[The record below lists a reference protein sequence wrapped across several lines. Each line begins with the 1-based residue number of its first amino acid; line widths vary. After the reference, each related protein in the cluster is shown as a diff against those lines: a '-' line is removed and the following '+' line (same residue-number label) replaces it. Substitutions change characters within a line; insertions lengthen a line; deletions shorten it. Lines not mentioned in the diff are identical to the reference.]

1 MILVGL
7 SGETTVHRAL
17 VDGGHLMSESL
28 RFVPLLG
35 RILIAVG
42 LFIPAGFGKITGF
55 QGAVGYAE
63 SAGVPIPALAIAA
76 AIAIEFGG
84 GLLLLVGYKTR
95 WAAAAMAL
103 FAVVTALF
111 FHRDFADT
119 MQMINFQKN
128 LAIAGG
134 LLAFVYF
141 GAGPLSVDN
150 RK

>member
-1 MILVGL
+1 
-7 SGETTVHRAL
+7 
-17 VDGGHLMSESL
+17 MSESL
-28 RFVPLLG
+28 RFAPLLG
-35 RILIAVG
+35 RILIAV
-42 LFIPAGFGKITGF
+42 LFVPAGFGKLTGF

-63 SAGVPIPALAIAA
+63 SAGMPIPALAIAA
-76 AIAIEFGG
+76 AIAIELGG
-84 GLLLLVGYKTR
+84 GLLLLIGYKTR
-95 WAAAAMAL
+95 WVAAAMAL
-103 FAVVTALF
+103 FSVVAALF
-111 FHRDFADT
+111 FHRDFADQ

>member
-1 MILVGL
+1 M
-7 SGETTVHRAL
+7 E
-17 VDGGHLMSESL
+17 VDHMSESL
-28 RFVPLLG
+28 RFLPLLG
-35 RILIAVG
+35 RILIAV
-42 LFIPAGFGKITGF
+42 LFVPAGFGKLTGF

-63 SAGVPIPALAIAA
+63 SAGMPVPALAIAA
-76 AIAIEFGG
+76 AIAIELGG

-95 WAAAAMAL
+95 WVAAAMAL
-103 FAVVTALF
+103 FSVVAALF
-111 FHRDFADT
+111 FHRDFADQ

-141 GAGPLSVDN
+141 GAGPMSVDN

>member
-1 MILVGL
+1 MEDNV
-7 SGETTVHRAL
+7 
-17 VDGGHLMSESL
+17 MSESL
-28 RFVPLLG
+28 RFLPLVG

-42 LFIPAGFGKITGF
+42 LFIPAGFQKINGF
-55 QGAVGYAE
+55 QGSVGYAE
-63 SAGVPIPALAIAA
+63 SYGMPVPALAIAA

-95 WAAAAMAL
+95 WVSAIMAL
-103 FAVVTALF
+103 FTLVAALF
-111 FHRDFADT
+111 FHRDFADQ

-134 LLAFVYF
+134 LLAFTYF

>member
-1 MILVGL
+1 
-7 SGETTVHRAL
+7 
-17 VDGGHLMSESL
+17 MSESL
-28 RFVPLLG
+28 RFLPLLG
-35 RILIAVG
+35 RILIAV
-42 LFIPAGFGKITGF
+42 LFVPAGFGKLTGF

-63 SAGVPIPALAIAA
+63 SAGMPIPALAIAA
-76 AIAIEFGG
+76 AIAIELGG
-84 GLLLLVGYKTR
+84 GLLLLIGYKTR
-95 WAAAAMAL
+95 WVAAAMAL
-103 FAVVTALF
+103 FSVVAALF
-111 FHRDFADT
+111 FHRDFADQ

>member
-1 MILVGL
+1 MP
-7 SGETTVHRAL
+7 
-17 VDGGHLMSESL
+17 ESL
-28 RFVPLLG
+28 RFLPLLG

-63 SAGVPIPALAIAA
+63 SAGVPFPALAIAA

-84 GLLLLVGYKTR
+84 GLLLLVGYKAR

-103 FAVVTALF
+103 FSVVTAIF
-111 FHRDFADT
+111 FHRDFADQ

-141 GAGPLSVDN
+141 GAGPMSIDN

>member
-1 MILVGL
+1 
-7 SGETTVHRAL
+7 
-17 VDGGHLMSESL
+17 MSESL
-28 RFVPLLG
+28 RFLPLLG
-35 RILIAVG
+35 RILIAV
-42 LFIPAGFGKITGF
+42 LFLPAGFGKLTGF

-63 SAGVPIPALAIAA
+63 SAGMPVPALAIAA
-76 AIAIEFGG
+76 AIAIELGG

-95 WAAAAMAL
+95 WVAAAMAL
-103 FAVVTALF
+103 FSVVAAIF
-111 FHRDFADT
+111 FHRDFADQ
-119 MQMINFQKN
+119 MLMINFQKN

>member
-1 MILVGL
+1 
-7 SGETTVHRAL
+7 
-17 VDGGHLMSESL
+17 MSESL
-28 RFVPLLG
+28 RFAPLLG
-35 RILIAVG
+35 RILIAV
-42 LFIPAGFGKITGF
+42 LFVPAGFGKLTGF

-63 SAGVPIPALAIAA
+63 SAGVPLPALAIAA
-76 AIAIEFGG
+76 AIAIELVG
-84 GLLLLVGYKTR
+84 GLLLVIGYKTR
-95 WAAAAMAL
+95 WVAAAMAL
-103 FAVVTALF
+103 FSVVAALF
-111 FHRDFADT
+111 FHRDFADQ